1 VKTELSRRSFFRMA
15 AASGAA
21 AVLPI
26 LTESQLALAQR
37 RHPVGEMAPGSV
49 RIDSN
54 ENPLGPSEAARET
67 IASLI
72 PESCRYDFDLAQKLT
87 GTFAAMEGL
96 KPEYVVAYAGSS
108 EPLHY
113 TVLAFTSKDRGYV
126 TGDPGYEAGMFAA
139 RVNGAPIRKVP
150 LTSDYA
156 HDVRAMLAADANA
169 GVFYIAN
176 PNNPSGTTTRR
187 EDIDYLLANKPAGS
201 VLLLD
206 EAYIHFSDA
215 PPALDLVKADKD
227 VILLR
232 TFSKI
237 YGMAGLRC
245 GFAIAR
251 PDLLEKLQLYGQNF
265 MPILAVAAA
274 NTSLQE
280 PELVAQRK
288 KINTDTRD
296 SVFAWLTANNYKFIP
311 SETNFFMLDAGRP
324 GNDAIA
330 AMAQR
335 HVYIGRVW
343 PIMPN
348 WVRITLG
355 TPEEMRKFQSAWK
368 ETMNGPVMASR
379 ETSGSVQLARMGS
392 GELPPL
398 AAQGVQ
404 GL

>member
-1 VKTELSRRSFFRMA
+1 MNTDLSRRNFFRMA
-15 AASGAA
+15 AAAA
-21 AVLPI
+21 AMPI
-26 LTESQLALAQR
+26 LTEPQLARAQR
-37 RHPVGEMAPGSV
+37 RHPTGEMGPGAV

-54 ENPLGPSEAARET
+54 ENPLGPSEAARAT
-67 IASLI
+67 ITSLV
-72 PESCRYDFDLAQKLT
+72 PESCRYDFDLTQKLT
-87 GTFAAMEGL
+87 STFAAMEGL
-96 KPEYVVAYAGSS
+96 KPEYVMAYAGSS

-113 TVLAFTSKDRGYV
+113 TVLAFTSKDRSYV
-126 TGDPGYEAGMFAA
+126 TADPGYEAGMFAA
-139 RVNGAPIRKVP
+139 QMNGAPIRKVP
-150 LTSDYA
+150 VTSDYA
-156 HDVRAMLAADANA
+156 HDVRAMLASDPNA

-176 PNNPSGTTTRR
+176 PNNPSGTTTKR

-206 EAYIHFSDA
+206 EAYIHFSEA
-215 PPALDLVKADKD
+215 TPPALDLVKADKD

-251 PDLLEKLQLYGQNF
+251 PDLLRRLQTYGQNF

-274 NTSLQE
+274 TTSLQE
-280 PELVAQRK
+280 PDLVAQRR

-296 SVFAWLTANNYKFIP
+296 AVFAWLTANNCKFIP

-335 HVYIGRVW
+335 DVYIGRVW

-355 TPEEMRKFQSAWK
+355 TPEEMQRFQSAWK
-368 ETMNGPVMASR
+368 ETMNGPAMAFR
-379 ETSGSVQLARMGS
+379 GRTDATRLARIGS
-392 GELPPL
+392 GDLPPL